1 MSAKCHLHLAR
12 PRYDTS
18 FLRAPLCGVWQG
30 GSRLV
35 PVQDTWNLTAVLPI
49 VSLSSDA
56 TLPAHNA
63 SAINSKTGKA
73 APAFRGAVPPA
84 NKAAAP
90 RDKNATQ
97 AARPLLTADVC
108 LTTKKG
114 VAISN
119 KASSKCHL
127 PFRCLYNYTMEVR
140 APYPTP
146 HRMAIYPVLGPC
158 VGFSL

>member
-1 MSAKCHLHLAR
+1 
-12 PRYDTS
+12 
-18 FLRAPLCGVWQG
+18 
-30 GSRLV
+30 
-35 PVQDTWNLTAVLPI
+35 VLPI

-63 SAINSKTGKA
+63 SGISAKTGKVAGAA

-114 VAISN
+114 MAISN

-127 PFRCLYNYTMEVR
+127 PFRCLYNYTMEVHLTGWPFLPFLGL
-140 APYPTP
+140 ASVSACEVSSFFFLSGATADIPCSQTP
-146 HRMAIYPVLGPC
+146 
-158 VGFSL
+158 